1 MDTALEWFA
10 AATCLASVIFT
21 ARRSILCWPVGITS
35 VVAYLFFFARIKLY
49 ADCAVQ
55 VFFLVTSFFGWWHW
69 ARGGEGSSAA
79 PIRVLTFAHRVL
91 TLTLVT
97 TATVASGYLLRHH
110 TDASFPFWDSLA
122 AGLSIGAQVLLMRKF
137 LESWY
142 LWIAVDVL
150 SLGLYAAK
158 AAWVTFGLYGILL
171 ALAIAG
177 CIAWQ
182 RALARG
188 KLL

>member
-1 MDTALEWFA
+1 MDTTLEWFA
-10 AATCLASVIFT
+10 AVTGLASVILT
-21 ARRSILCWPVGITS
+21 ARRNILCWPVGIAS
-35 VVAYLFFFARIKLY
+35 VAAYLFFFARIKLY
-49 ADCAVQ
+49 ADSILQ

-69 ARGGEGSSAA
+69 ARGGEGHSAA

-91 TLTLVT
+91 TLAFVT
-97 TATVASGYLLRHH
+97 AATDASGYLLRYH

-122 AGLSIGAQVLLMRKF
+122 AGLSIGAQVLLMRKA

-142 LWIAVDVL
+142 LWIAVDLL

-158 AAWVTFGLYGILL
+158 AVWVTFGLYGIFLV
-171 ALAIAG
+171 LAIVG

-182 RALARG
+182 RAFARG
-188 KLL
+188 ELL